1 MTNKQSPKHVT
12 VIGAGISG
20 LSAAHKLW
28 ELSNETN
35 TPVDITVIDAR
46 NRLGGVIHTIRRDG
60 FLIDSGPDNFVT
72 IKPWAMALIRRLGIE
87 SELIS
92 TNEAH
97 RSALVVR
104 NGKLQPIPEGFLLMA
119 PTKVF
124 PVLASPVFSIPGKL
138 RMGMEYFIPP
148 RATDGDESLASFVIR
163 RFGREALDR
172 IVQPLISGIY
182 TARPERLS
190 LQATMP
196 RFLDLEAKH
205 GSVIRGM
212 RKESKA
218 RKTTGSGARYGM
230 FVTFKDGLQTL
241 VTALQNRL
249 EQANFRLNQQAVQ
262 ITRHAGNAR
271 PPWDIRMADGTAIE
285 TDAVIIT
292 GPSKHAARLLTD
304 MDPTLADDLAQVAYA
319 SSAVVHLAY
328 QRRQIGH
335 PLDAF
340 GCVVP
345 LIENRDIIAASFSSI
360 KYQGRAPKDTVLLR
374 AFMGGALHPHMAG
387 REDAELI
394 RLACADLNDLL
405 NISGSPMFT
414 VVSRWPDSMAQYDVG
429 HLNRIAA
436 LREKVDK
443 HTCLALAGNGF
454 EGVGIPDCVRAGE
467 AAAESIAADLG
478 IKTAHG

>member
-1 MTNKQSPKHVT
+1 MMNKQSPKHVT

-20 LSAAHKLW
+20 LSAAHRLW
-28 ELSNETN
+28 ELSNETD
-35 TPVDITVIDAR
+35 TAVDITLVDAR

-104 NGKLQPIPEGFLLMA
+104 KGKLQPIPEGFLLMA

-148 RATDGDESLASFVIR
+148 RVTNGDESLASFVIR

-182 TARPERLS
+182 TARPERLG
-190 LQATMP
+190 LRATMP

-230 FVTFKDGLQTL
+230 FVTFKDGLHTL
-241 VTALQNRL
+241 ITALQNRL
-249 EQANFRLNQQAVQ
+249 EQADFRLNQQAVQ
-262 ITRHAGNAR
+262 ITKHAGDAG
-271 PPWDIRMADGTAIE
+271 PPWHIRMADGTAIE

-304 MDPTLADDLAQVAYA
+304 TDPTLADDLAQVEYA

-360 KYQGRAPKDTVLLR
+360 KYRGRAPKDTVLLR

-467 AAAESIAADLG
+467 TAAESIAADLG
-478 IKTAHG
+478 MKTA